1 MVMESGF
8 LTRLL
13 PRRNFTMISSG
24 SSMVRS
30 SLAIRPEVT
39 LAAYFSIET
48 WATPAGEVGV
58 CTGVSQNKRADEW
71 VQWRVGGSARQGENL
86 GAPWTD

>member
-1 MVMESGF
+1 
-8 LTRLL
+8 
-13 PRRNFTMISSG
+13 
-24 SSMVRS
+24 MVRS

-58 CTGVSQNKRADEW
+58 CTAGYQDKR
-71 VQWRVGGSARQGENL
+71 GEER
-86 GAPWTD
+86 AQ